1 MADTANTYGLKLA
14 DFIDKRE
21 TALVGR
27 EHGEE
32 TLKLLKERKI
42 ILKSLEENYD
52 HIIVIIPEKIVTIN
66 KSFFLGL
73 FETRIQEL
81 GEEKFKQLYDFQ
93 TTEHIRKKIDKHISA
108 ALLISTQ
115 KEILDD
121 SAK

>member
-42 ILKSLEENYD
+42 ILKSLEENYE
-52 HIIVIIPEKIVTIN
+52 HIIIIIPEKIVTIN

-81 GEEKFKQLYDFQ
+81 GEERFKQLYDFQ
-93 TTEHIRKKIDKHISA
+93 TTEYIRKKIDKHISA
-108 ALLISTQ
+108 ALLTSTQ

-121 SAK
+121 NAK